1 MRNPFRRAMVLLSAF
16 TIASATSARQDMA
29 QTGSGGSSLR
39 GSGQPDQF
47 LEQFAKTNRFRLGE
61 PGAFKVT
68 PDGSAVLFLRSEG
81 PESFSQELWMFDA
94 ATGKERKVLSAAD
107 LLGKG
112 DEKLTPEELARR
124 ERMRMSSRGIASFQL
139 SKDGKSLLVP
149 LSGRLFRV
157 MMTSVESGGAA
168 RATEV
173 STGGSAIDPR
183 FSPDGN
189 HVGFVRD
196 GELWISPA
204 TVGEPRRI
212 SPQAKENVSYGEAE
226 FVAQEEMKRM
236 HGFWWSPDSRRLM
249 YQQTD
254 NSALETFYIPD
265 PADPAKAPQPW
276 KYPRAGKANADV
288 TLWISPDISSE
299 AKPATAVK
307 WDRAKFPYLARV
319 EWPKHGVPT
328 ILVQN
333 RDQTEQAL
341 LRVDTDSGET
351 RPLITEKDAAWIGLE
366 HDIPAWLPEGKRFLW
381 LTEQGETDGWELQAR
396 ASDGTIQKKFPIPG
410 WQIEGLNDVCDK
422 TDVALLTAVPDDDS
436 SQVQVLRLDLKT
448 GDVRPV
454 TGPISRSQSDE
465 GGQFGVT
472 TNDAMTLWVIAGR
485 NRDGSQVLDVYKGKP
500 GLEDGTRV
508 GQIRSV
514 AAEPPFVPK
523 PEWVR
528 VKANGQEFAAVI
540 VRPRNFDPKKKYP
553 VLDFVYGGPSAN
565 QVNANARAYLQNQWF
580 ADQGFIVVSIDG
592 RGTPRRGRDWSRVL
606 KKDGVGNFIDVP
618 LGDQCDAIEAL
629 CRKFPE
635 MDRDRI
641 GVYGWSFGGY
651 FSSMAT
657 MRRPDIFKAGV
668 SGAPVTDWR
677 DYDTHYTER
686 YMGLPERNKAGYD
699 ASDVLTYCKDLRV
712 PLLVIQGTADDNVY
726 FVHSLKLADRLFR
739 EGKQFEFVPLAG
751 QTHMV
756 TKPEMVLRLNERIA
770 DFFKRTLGAPK

>member
-1 MRNPFRRAMVLLSAF
+1 MRNPFRRAIVLFSAF
-16 TIASATSARQDMA
+16 TIASATFARQNMTPSSA
-29 QTGSGGSSLR
+29 GGNTMPGTGH
-39 GSGQPDQF
+39 PDAF

-68 PDGSAVLFLRSEG
+68 PDGSSVLFLRSEG

-94 ATGKERKVLSAAD
+94 STGKERKVLSASD

-112 DEKLTPEELARR
+112 DEKLTAEELARR

-149 LSGRLFRV
+149 LGGRLFRV
-157 MMTSVESGGAA
+157 LMANVESGAPIRAA
-168 RATEV
+168 EV
-173 STGGSAIDPR
+173 STGGSAIDPVL
-183 FSPDGN
+183 SPDGN
-189 HVGFVRD
+189 HVGFARD
-196 GELWISPA
+196 GELWVSPA

-212 SPQAKENVSYGEAE
+212 SPQAKDGVSYGEAE
-226 FVAQEEMKRM
+226 FAAQEEMKRM
-236 HGFWWSPDSRRLM
+236 HGFWLSPDSRRLM

-254 NSALETFYIPD
+254 NAALETFYIPD

-276 KYPRAGKANADV
+276 KYPRAGKANSEVA
-288 TLWISPDISSE
+288 LWISPVIGSE
-299 AKPATAVK
+299 AKPATAVR

-319 EWPKHGVPT
+319 DWPKHGVPT

-333 RDQTEQAL
+333 REQTEQVL

-381 LTEQGETDGWELQAR
+381 LTEQGETDGWELQTR
-396 ASDGTIQKKFPIPG
+396 ASDGTIQKKFPVPG

-422 TDVALLTAVPDDDS
+422 ADVALLTVVPADDS
-436 SQVQVLRLDLKT
+436 AQMQVLRLDLKT

-454 TGPISRSQSDE
+454 TAPVSRSQSDE

-485 NRDGSQVLDVYKGKP
+485 NRDGTQVLDVYKGKA

-514 AAEPPFVPK
+514 AAVPPFVPK

-528 VKANGQEFAAVI
+528 VKADGREYAAVI
-540 VRPRNFDPKKKYP
+540 VRPRDFDPKKKYP
-553 VLDFVYGGPSAN
+553 VLDFVYGGPGSN

-592 RGTPRRGRDWSRVL
+592 RGTPRRGREWSRVL

-618 LGDQCDAIEAL
+618 LADQCDAIEAL
-629 CRKFPE
+629 CKKFPE
-635 MDRDRI
+635 MDRERI
-641 GVYGWSFGGY
+641 GVFGWSFGGY
-651 FSSMAT
+651 FSSMAA
-657 MRRPDIFKAGV
+657 MRRPDVFKAGV

-686 YMGLPERNKAGYD
+686 YMGLPDKNKAGYD
-699 ASDVLTYCKDLRV
+699 ASDVLTYCKDLKV

-726 FVHSLKLADRLFR
+726 FVHSLKLTDRLFR
-739 EGKQFEFVPLAG
+739 EGKQFEFVPLAS

-770 DFFKRTLGAPK
+770 NFFERTLGKPK

>member
-1 MRNPFRRAMVLLSAF
+1 RA
-16 TIASATSARQDMA
+16 
-29 QTGSGGSSLR
+29 
-39 GSGQPDQF
+39 F

-94 ATGKERKVLSAAD
+94 ATGKERKILSAAD

-112 DEKLTPEELARR
+112 DEKLTAEELARR

-157 MMTSVESGGAA
+157 LMAAVESGGPI
-168 RATEV
+168 RTTEIN
-173 STGGSAIDPR
+173 TGGSAIDPR

-212 SPQAKENVSYGEAE
+212 SPQAKANVSYGEAE

-236 HGFWWSPDSRRLM
+236 HGFWWSPDSRRIM

-276 KYPRAGKANADV
+276 KYPRAGKANSEV
-288 TLWISPDISSE
+288 TLWISPDVGSE
-299 AKPATAVK
+299 GKPATAVK

-333 RDQTEQAL
+333 REQTEQVL
-341 LRVDTDSGET
+341 LRVDIDSGET
-351 RPLITEKDAAWIGLE
+351 RAMITEKDAAWIGLE
-366 HDIPAWLPEGKRFLW
+366 HDIPSWLPEGKRFLW
-381 LTEQGETDGWELQAR
+381 LTEQGETDGWEVQAR
-396 ASDGTIQKKFPIPG
+396 SSDGTIQKKYPTPG

-422 TDVALLTAVPDDDS
+422 ADVALLSAVPADDS
-436 SQVQVLRLDLKT
+436 AQMQVLRLDLKT
-448 GDVRPV
+448 GDLRPV
-454 TGPISRSQSDE
+454 TAPVSRSQGDE

-485 NRDGSQVLDVYKGKP
+485 NRDGTQVLDVYKGKP

-514 AAEPPFVPK
+514 AAVPSIVPQ

-528 VKANGQEFAAVI
+528 VQANGREYAAVI
-540 VRPRNFDPKKKYP
+540 IRPRDFDPKKKYP
-553 VLDFVYGGPSAN
+553 VIDFVYGGPGSN

-592 RGTPRRGRDWSRVL
+592 RGTPRRGREWSRVL
-606 KKDGVGNFIDVP
+606 KKDGVGNFIDAP
-618 LGDQCDAIEAL
+618 LADQCDALEAL
-629 CRKFPE
+629 TKKFPE
-635 MDRDRI
+635 MDRERI
-641 GVYGWSFGGY
+641 GVFGWSFGGY

-657 MRRPDIFKAGV
+657 MRRPDVFKAGAA
-668 SGAPVTDWR
+668 GAPVTDWR

-686 YMGLPERNKAGYD
+686 YLGLPDKNKAGYD
-699 ASDVLTYCKDLRV
+699 ASDVLTYAKDLRV

-726 FVHSLKLADRLFR
+726 FVHSLKLTDRLFR
-739 EGKQFEFVPLAG
+739 EGKPFEFVPLAS

-770 DFFKRTLGAPK
+770 EFFERTLGKPK

>member
-1 MRNPFRRAMVLLSAF
+1 MTHGAPGSDEQSRN
-16 TIASATSARQDMA
+16 
-29 QTGSGGSSLR
+29 
-39 GSGQPDQF
+39 F

-61 PGAFKVT
+61 PGSFKVT

-81 PESFSQELWMFDA
+81 PESFAQELWMFEA
-94 ATGKERKVLSAAD
+94 ATGKERRILSAAD
-107 LLGKG
+107 LLGKA

-124 ERMRMSSRGIASFQL
+124 ERMRMSSRGITAFQL
-139 SKDGKSLLVP
+139 SKDGKALLVP
-149 LSGRLFRV
+149 SGGRLFRV
-157 MMTSVESGGAA
+157 LMAGIESGGGA
-168 RATEV
+168 RATEIT
-173 STGGSAIDPR
+173 TGGSVLDPQ
-183 FSPDGN
+183 FSPDAN

-196 GELWISPA
+196 GELWISPS

-212 SPQAKENVSYGEAE
+212 SPQASGSVSYGEAE

-254 NSALETFYIPD
+254 NTALETFFIPD

-276 KYPRAGKANADV
+276 KYPRAGKANSEV
-288 TLWISPDISSE
+288 LLWISADIGSE
-299 AKPATAVK
+299 KKAATAVK
-307 WDRAKFPYLARV
+307 WERAKFPYLARV

-333 RDQTEQAL
+333 REQTEQVL
-341 LRVDTDSGET
+341 LRVDTDTGET

-381 LTEQGETDGWELQAR
+381 LTEQSGTDGWELQVR
-396 ASDGTIQKKFPIPG
+396 GPDGVLQRKFAAPG

-422 TDVALLTAVPDDDS
+422 ADVALLTAVPADDS
-436 SQVQVLRLDLKT
+436 AQIRVLRLDLKT
-448 GDVRPV
+448 GEVRPV
-454 TGPISRSQSDE
+454 TAPVSRSAADD
-465 GGQFGVT
+465 GGQFGVS
-472 TNDAMTLWVIAGR
+472 TNDAMNLWVVAGR
-485 NRDGSQVLDVYKGKP
+485 SRDGTQVLDVFKGKP
-500 GLEDGTRV
+500 GLEDGARV
-508 GQIRSV
+508 GTIRSV
-514 AAEPPFVPK
+514 AAVPSVVPK

-528 VKANGQEFAAVI
+528 VQANGREYAAVI
-540 VRPRNFDPKKKYP
+540 VRPRDFDPKKKYP
-553 VLDFVYGGPSAN
+553 VLDFVYGGPGAN

-592 RGTPRRGRDWSRVL
+592 RGTPRRGREWSRVL
-606 KKDGVGNFIDVP
+606 KKAGVGNFIDAP
-618 LGDQCDAIEAL
+618 LADQCDVLEAL
-629 CRKFPE
+629 CKKYPE
-635 MDRDRI
+635 MDRARI

-651 FSSMAT
+651 FSSMAA
-657 MRRPDIFKAGV
+657 MRRPDVFKSGV

-686 YMGLPERNKAGYD
+686 YMGLPEANKDGYD
-699 ASDVLTYCKDLRV
+699 ASDVLTYCKDLSV

-756 TKPEMVLRLNERIA
+756 TKPEMVIRLNQRIA
-770 DFFKRTLGAPK
+770 EFFERTLGQPK

>member
-1 MRNPFRRAMVLLSAF
+1 MD
-16 TIASATSARQDMA
+16 Q
-29 QTGSGGSSLR
+29 SGN
-39 GSGQPDQF
+39 GQPDKF

-68 PDGSAVLFLRSEG
+68 PDGNAVFFLRSEG
-81 PESFSQELWMFDA
+81 PESFAQELWLFDA
-94 ATGKERKVLSAAD
+94 ATGTERKVLSAGD

-112 DEKLTPEELARR
+112 DEKLTAEELARR

-139 SKDGKSLLVP
+139 SKDGKALLVP

-157 MMTSVESGGAA
+157 LTAAIESGGPV
-168 RATEV
+168 RATEIN
-173 STGGSAIDPR
+173 TGGSAIDPR
-183 FSPDGN
+183 LSPDGN

-212 SPQAKENVSYGEAE
+212 SPQAKENVGYGEAE

-276 KYPRAGKANADV
+276 KYPRAGKANSEVLLWLSAD
-288 TLWISPDISSE
+288 IGSE
-299 AKPATAVK
+299 KKPAMAVK
-307 WDRAKFPYLARV
+307 WDRSKFPYLARV

-333 RDQTEQAL
+333 REQTEQVL
-341 LRVDTDSGET
+341 LRVDTDTGET

-396 ASDGTIQKKFPIPG
+396 GSDGTLQKKFAMPG

-422 TDVALLTAVPDDDS
+422 ADVALLTAVPADDS
-436 SQVQVLRLDLKT
+436 AQMQVLRLDLKT
-448 GDVRPV
+448 GEVRPV
-454 TGPISRSQSDE
+454 TAATSRSQTDE

-472 TNDAMTLWVIAGR
+472 TNDAMTLWVVAGR
-485 NRDGSQVLDVYKGKP
+485 NRDGSQVLDVFKGKP

-514 AAEPPFVPK
+514 AATPSIVPK

-528 VKANGQEFAAVI
+528 LQANGREYAAVI
-540 VRPRNFDPKKKYP
+540 VRPRDFDPKKKYP
-553 VLDFVYGGPSAN
+553 VLDFVYGGPGAN
-565 QVNANARAYLQNQWF
+565 QVNANARAYLQYQWF

-592 RGTPRRGRDWSRVL
+592 RGTPRRGREWSRVL
-606 KKDGVGNFIDVP
+606 KKNGVGNFIDVP
-618 LGDQCDAIEAL
+618 LADQCDAIEAL
-629 CRKFPE
+629 CKKYPE

-651 FSSMAT
+651 FSSMAA
-657 MRRPDIFKAGV
+657 MRRPDVFKAGV

-686 YMGLPERNKAGYD
+686 YMGLPDANKDGYD
-699 ASDVLTYCKDLRV
+699 ASDVLTYCQDLRV

-726 FVHSLKLADRLFR
+726 FVHSLKLADKLFR

-770 DFFKRTLGAPK
+770 DFFGRTLGQPK

>member
-1 MRNPFRRAMVLLSAF
+1 MDQAGNV
-16 TIASATSARQDMA
+16 
-29 QTGSGGSSLR
+29 
-39 GSGQPDQF
+39 QPDNF

-68 PDGSAVLFLRSEG
+68 PDGNAVLFLRSEG

-94 ATGKERKVLSAAD
+94 ATGKERRVLSAAD

-157 MMTSVESGGAA
+157 LMTAVESGGPV
-168 RATEV
+168 RATEI

-183 FSPDGN
+183 LSPDGN

-204 TVGEPRRI
+204 AVGEPRRI

-226 FVAQEEMKRM
+226 FAAQEEMKRM

-276 KYPRAGKANADV
+276 KYPRAGKANSEV
-288 TLWISPDISSE
+288 TLWVSADVGSE
-299 AKPATAVK
+299 GKPATAVR
-307 WDRAKFPYLARV
+307 WDRAKFPYLARA

-333 RDQTEQAL
+333 REQTEQVL
-341 LRVDTDSGET
+341 LRVDIDSGET

-381 LTEQGETDGWELQAR
+381 LTEQGETDGWEVQAR
-396 ASDGTIQKKFPIPG
+396 ASDGTIQKKYPTPG

-422 TDVALLTAVPDDDS
+422 ADVVLLAAAPVDDS
-436 SQVQVLRLDLKT
+436 AQMQVLRLDLKT
-448 GDVRPV
+448 GDLRPV
-454 TGPISRSQSDE
+454 TAPTSRSQTDE

-485 NRDGSQVLDVYKGKP
+485 NRDGSQVLDVFKGKP

-514 AAEPPFVPK
+514 AATPSIVPK

-528 VKANGQEFAAVI
+528 VQANGREYAAVI
-540 VRPRNFDPKKKYP
+540 IRPRDFDPKKKYP
-553 VLDFVYGGPSAN
+553 VLDFVYGGPGAN
-565 QVNANARAYLQNQWF
+565 QVNANARTYLQNQWF

-618 LGDQCDAIEAL
+618 LADQCDALEAL
-629 CRKFPE
+629 TKKFPE

-641 GVYGWSFGGY
+641 GVFGWSFGGY

-657 MRRPDIFKAGV
+657 MRRPDVFKAGV
-668 SGAPVTDWR
+668 AGAPVTDWR

-686 YMGLPERNKAGYD
+686 YMGLPDKNKAGYD
-699 ASDVLTYCKDLRV
+699 ASDVLTYAKDLRV

-756 TKPEMVLRLNERIA
+756 TKPEMVLRLNQRIA
-770 DFFKRTLGAPK
+770 DFFKRTLGNPK

>member
-1 MRNPFRRAMVLLSAF
+1 MNQP
-16 TIASATSARQDMA
+16 
-29 QTGSGGSSLR
+29 GSGGTN
-39 GSGQPDQF
+39 QPDKF
-47 LEQFAKTNRFRLGE
+47 LELFAKTNRFRLGE

-81 PESFSQELWMFDA
+81 PESFVQELWLFDA

-112 DEKLTPEELARR
+112 DEKLTAEELARR
-124 ERMRMSSRGIASFQL
+124 ERMRMSSRGIASFEI
-139 SKDGKSLLVP
+139 SKDGKVLLVP

-157 MMTSVESGGAA
+157 LMSSLESEGKIH
-168 RATEV
+168 ATEV

-183 FSPDGN
+183 LSPDGN
-189 HVGFVRD
+189 HVGFARD
-196 GELWISPA
+196 GELWVSPA
-204 TVGEPRRI
+204 AVGDPRRI

-236 HGFWWSPDSRRLM
+236 HGFWWSPDSRRIL

-254 NSALETFYIPD
+254 VGALETFYIPD
-265 PADPAKAPQPW
+265 PADPAKVPQPW
-276 KYPRAGKANADV
+276 KYPRAGKANAEV
-288 TLWISPDISSE
+288 TLWISPDISE
-299 AKPATAVK
+299 ASKPATAVK
-307 WDRAKFPYLARV
+307 WDRAKFPYVARV
-319 EWPKHGVPT
+319 VWPRQGVPAM
-328 ILVQN
+328 IVQN
-333 RDQTEQAL
+333 REQTEQVL
-341 LRVDTDSGET
+341 LRIDIESGET
-351 RPLITEKDAAWIGLE
+351 RPMLTEKDAAWIGLE
-366 HDIPAWLPEGKRFLW
+366 HEIPAWYADGKRFLW
-381 LTEQGETDGWELQAR
+381 LSEQGETDGWELQSRGA
-396 ASDGTIQKKFPIPG
+396 DGTLQKKYPLQG
-410 WQIEGLNDVCDK
+410 WVLEGLARVCDK
-422 TDVALLTAVPDDDS
+422 ADVALVEAAPADDS
-436 SQVQVLRLDLKT
+436 AQLLGLRVDLKS
-448 GDVRPV
+448 GDIRPV
-454 TGPISRSQSDE
+454 TAPVSRSQGDA
-465 GGQFGVT
+465 GGQYSVIS
-472 TNDAMTLWVIAGR
+472 NDAMTLWVVAGR
-485 NRDGSQVLDVYKGKP
+485 QRDGSQVLDVFKGKP
-500 GLEDGTRV
+500 GLEDGARA

-528 VKANGQEFAAVI
+528 VAANGREFAAVI
-540 VRPRNFDPKKKYP
+540 IRPRDFDPKKKYP

-618 LGDQCDAIEAL
+618 LADQCDAIEAL
-629 CRKFPE
+629 CKKYPE

-641 GVYGWSFGGY
+641 GIFGWSFGGY

-657 MRRPDIFKAGV
+657 MRRPDVFKAGV
-668 SGAPVTDWR
+668 AGAPVTDWR

-686 YMGLPERNKAGYD
+686 YMGLPDKNKAGYD

-726 FVHSLKLADRLFR
+726 FVHSLKLTDRLFR
-739 EGKQFEFVPLAG
+739 EGKQFEFVPLAS

-770 DFFKRTLGAPK
+770 DFFKRNLGGPK